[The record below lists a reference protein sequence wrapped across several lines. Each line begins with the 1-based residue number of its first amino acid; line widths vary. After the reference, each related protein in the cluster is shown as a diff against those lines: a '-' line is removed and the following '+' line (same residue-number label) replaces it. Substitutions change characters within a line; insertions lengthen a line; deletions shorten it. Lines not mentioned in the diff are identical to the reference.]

1 MKQVTKVFEVYR
13 YEELSTSAKNKVNKY
28 FIEHIRDTDSFIAI
42 CEWRLGIILPNSTL
56 DVEYQLDYCQ
66 GDYFNFYGEIDLND
80 ILNQIIAKL
89 TPKQIRLF
97 KHIIK
102 SWKSTH
108 EIFAKREFYSLNT
121 ANDCNIFEGVIGDME
136 YYGYRDIPVKDI
148 VAIADI
154 AGELLSNI
162 CYTLMDEGYS
172 YFYPDET
179 EIAKHYNANDWYF
192 TSDGTPYFY

>member
-1 MKQVTKVFEVYR
+1 MKKVTKVFEVYR
-13 YEELSTSAKNKVNKY
+13 YEELSSTAKHKAMSY
-28 FIEHIRDTDSFIAI
+28 FTENMRDCDTFTDI
-42 CEWRLGIILPNSTL
+42 CEWKLGLIFPNSRL
-56 DVEYQLDYCQ
+56 DVEYDLSQCH

-80 ILNQIIAKL
+80 ILNHIIAKL
-89 TPKQIRLF
+89 TPKQIRIF

-102 SWKSTH
+102 SWKSTY
-108 EIFAKREFYSLNT
+108 EIFAKRAFYSINT

-136 YYGYRDIPVKDI
+136 YYGYRDIPEKDI

-162 CYTLMDEGYS
+162 CADLMDEGYN

-179 EIAKHYNANDWYF
+179 EIAEQYNDNDYYF
-192 TSDGTPYFY
+192 TSDGTPYFD